1 MASKQNSRVH
11 RSKIMNGWQRYCSLH
26 EIIIPETML
35 AVPVEFFSS
44 SYAGNKFSSQY
55 QVIHQLPTQFATQVI
70 PVIFF
75 LISEVIPVIYI
86 KVVESMVNVTLPSVD
101 EINFHKTMRDCKIFV
116 SNNITIKMFVEE
128 EKNCR
133 LHILSIFLFKLMV
146 NCFPPFC

>member
-55 QVIHQLPTQFATQVI
+55 QVIHQLPTQFATQ
-70 PVIFF
+70 
-75 LISEVIPVIYI
+75 VIPVIYI